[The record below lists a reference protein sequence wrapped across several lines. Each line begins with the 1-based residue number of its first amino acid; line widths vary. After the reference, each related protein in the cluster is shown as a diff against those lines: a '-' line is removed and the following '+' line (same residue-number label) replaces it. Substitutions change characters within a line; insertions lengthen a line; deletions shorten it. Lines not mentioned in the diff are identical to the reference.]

1 VRPISTTTTD
11 ENRELVEEYFTAWTD
26 QSGTEFPDI
35 LAEDFAGRIAEPTG
49 DETEVSAERL
59 RDMWAGNVET
69 REDPRV
75 EIHAVVADEDRV
87 MSHVTYSY
95 TTSKRNTASHPLAIA
110 SRSRSTSRFTS
121 ETARSS
127 VLPNRYE
134 SRS

>member
-1 VRPISTTTTD
+1 MSTTTTD

-35 LAEDFAGRIAEPTG
+35 LAEDFAGRIAQPTG
-49 DETEVSAERL
+49 DETEISAERL
-59 RDMWAGNVET
+59 RDMSAGSIET

-95 TTSKRNTASHPLAIA
+95 TTPKRNMASHPLVIA
-110 SRSRSTSRFTS
+110 SKSRSTSRFTS
-121 ETARSS
+121 ETTRSS